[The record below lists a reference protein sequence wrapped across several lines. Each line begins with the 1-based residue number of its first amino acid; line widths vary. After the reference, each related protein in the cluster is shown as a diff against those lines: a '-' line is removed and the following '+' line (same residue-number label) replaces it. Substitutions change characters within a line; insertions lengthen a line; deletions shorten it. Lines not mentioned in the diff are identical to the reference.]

1 MASPNDPYDTG
12 GPRDDAGRRYD
23 RDADA
28 DATREVGRGGQDSGL
43 RDGTEPTSP
52 LYPPQPP
59 QSYPPPGSPAPPYPP
74 PGSPAQPYPQQ
85 GYPAQSYPPPS
96 GYQSTG
102 YPPPGFPPGAYT
114 QPHLGPGQQPGR
126 GTNVMAILSL
136 VLAFVFAPAGI
147 VLGHIAKRQ
156 IRQTGEEGATL
167 ANVGLILSY
176 AFTVLGVLACIGFI
190 VLAASAD
197 TNVGY

>member
-1 MASPNDPYDTG
+1 MASPNDPYATG
-12 GPRDDAGRRYD
+12 GPRDDAGRRQD
-23 RDADA
+23 RDADD
-28 DATREVGRGGQDSGL
+28 DARREAARGGEDSGL

-59 QSYPPPGSPAPPYPP
+59 QSYPPQSGPPY
-74 PGSPAQPYPQQ
+74 SYPQQ
-85 GYPAQSYPPPS
+85 DHPAQSYPPP

-102 YPPPGFPPGAYT
+102 YPAPGFPPGAYP
-114 QPHLGPGQQPGR
+114 QPHLAPGQQPAR

-167 ANVGLILSY
+167 ANVGLVLSY
-176 AFTVLGVLACIGFI
+176 VFTGLAVVGCCIGI
-190 VLAASAD
+190 IALASGAN
-197 TNVGY
+197 TNAGY